1 MKNVL
6 SAFATLLSRVMEA
19 RVTRLNLLIQQEE
32 RNLNENPCCKIINC
46 CLDDGK
52 FRGSKQE
59 PQYYFHK

>member
-1 MKNVL
+1 MKNIL
-6 SAFATLLSRVMEA
+6 SAFASLLSRVMEA

-32 RNLNENPCCKIINC
+32 RNLNENPCCEIINC

-52 FRGSKQE
+52 LRGSKQE